1 MTILSWWQLGRKVL
15 TWWGFYTIM
24 LPLEVLRGEDR
35 CREGTDAAL
44 ALGLVEGM
52 AASIVVL

>member
-1 MTILSWWQLGRKVL
+1 MILWDFCAMIPLLG
-15 TWWGFYTIM
+15 
-24 LPLEVLRGEDR
+24 VLRGEDR

-44 ALGLVEGM
+44 APGSVEGT